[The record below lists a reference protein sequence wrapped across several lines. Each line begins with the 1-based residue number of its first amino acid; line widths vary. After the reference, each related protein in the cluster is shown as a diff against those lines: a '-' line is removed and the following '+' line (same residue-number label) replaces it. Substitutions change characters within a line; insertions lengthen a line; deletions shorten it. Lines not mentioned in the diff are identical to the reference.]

1 MTPTQLTILITLLG
15 ILISTLIGLIAW
27 IGGGMVD
34 QLKKIASSVN
44 KIEKDLSVLS
54 NDHLNLKTDFKEL
67 KDRVHALE
75 ER

>member
-1 MTPTQLTILITLLG
+1 MTPTQITILLTLFGILISILITL
-15 ILISTLIGLIAW
+15 IGW

-34 QLKKIASSVN
+34 QLKKIAGSVN

-75 ER
+75 DK